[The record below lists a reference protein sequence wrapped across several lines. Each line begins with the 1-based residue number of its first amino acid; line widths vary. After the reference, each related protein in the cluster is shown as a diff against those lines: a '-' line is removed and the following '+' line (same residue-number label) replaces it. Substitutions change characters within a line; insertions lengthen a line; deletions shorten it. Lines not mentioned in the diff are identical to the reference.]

1 MIQQIL
7 NNIKNGPT
15 ILTLSQIIDIIKY
28 LQAITVDEILKND
41 KAFLEILDL
50 LVDSY
55 SDSAIFEIDNDN
67 KLFLHHFSD
76 WLLKLGKKYPLG
88 KNQDNLS
95 SYSGMFLKEMCNKNI
110 TRGC

>member
-1 MIQQIL
+1 MLQQIW

-28 LQAITVDEILKND
+28 LQAVTVDEILKND

-76 WLLKLGKKYPLG
+76 CLLKLGK
-88 KNQDNLS
+88 N
-95 SYSGMFLKEMCNKNI
+95 
-110 TRGC
+110 TRLVKIKMI